1 MLLTPS
7 GSCQISCGRRDLR
20 EEDSLSNEAQSQ
32 VTSTKH
38 MVKLIRSESRC
49 VRSFRWPADLLIMWV
64 LAGDLLMSCLMRL
77 DCTVR
82 LSSSLHASHD
92 TSVSVTPF
100 NPITPT
106 WSDTN
111 SITSFL
117 LLHLLASPLL
127 ISWYS
132 SCHQSGFY
140 SLMSWKAVASGI
152 ALPPFLSFIFH
163 FFIQD
168 FGSAGKNQSPW

>member
-1 MLLTPS
+1 MTRWFANYVGVS
-7 GSCQISCGRRDLR
+7 RWFA
-20 EEDSLSNEAQSQ
+20 NELPDEA
-32 VTSTKH
+32 
-38 MVKLIRSESRC
+38 
-49 VRSFRWPADLLIMWV
+49 
-64 LAGDLLMSCLMRL
+64 RL
-77 DCTVR
+77 HCR

-92 TSVSVTPF
+92 KSVSVTPF

-117 LLHLLASPLL
+117 LLHLFASPLL

-140 SLMSWKAVASGI
+140 SLMSWKTVASGI
-152 ALPPFLSFIFH
+152 ALPPFLSFIETVFH
-163 FFIQD
+163 LSLLYSGFWLCWENSEPLIIKELPQTSFFIAQIIKKTVPL
-168 FGSAGKNQSPW
+168 SLHWIAAKV

>member
-1 MLLTPS
+1 MTRWFANYVGVS
-7 GSCQISCGRRDLR
+7 RWFA
-20 EEDSLSNEAQSQ
+20 NELPDEA
-32 VTSTKH
+32 
-38 MVKLIRSESRC
+38 
-49 VRSFRWPADLLIMWV
+49 
-64 LAGDLLMSCLMRL
+64 RL
-77 DCTVR
+77 HCR

-92 TSVSVTPF
+92 KSVSVTPF

-117 LLHLLASPLL
+117 LLHLFASPLL

-140 SLMSWKAVASGI
+140 SLMSWKTVASGI
-152 ALPPFLSFIFH
+152 ALPPFLSFIETVFH
-163 FFIQD
+163 LSLLYSGFWLCWENSKPLIIKELPQTSFFYSSD
-168 FGSAGKNQSPW
+168 H